1 METVSCFP
9 RTPAS
14 HAAIGHAAL
23 ATDTYGTGFPD
34 AGGEMK
40 AQGSSRLHSHVPGS
54 LQHNNLRVG
63 LV

>member
-1 METVSCFP
+1 METISGFP

-14 HAAIGHAAL
+14 HAAVGNAAL

-34 AGGEMK
+34 AGEEMK

-54 LQHNNLRVG
+54 LQHNNLDAG